1 MSNKRVKRRVRKRPK
16 RGFATWSLGR
26 KAAAICGGTFL
37 AVATIGI
44 GLVASK
50 LAKIDQTVLEPEA
63 LNISEEIEHET
74 GYLNVALFG
83 VDSREDTVG
92 IGNRSDSIMIASLNR
107 ETKEVK
113 VTSVFRD
120 TVLEQEDGSYNK
132 ANAAYAFGGPEEA
145 VALLNKN
152 LDLDIQHY
160 VTVNFNSLVD
170 VIDALGGVEIDV
182 QEDEIEYINGYGTE
196 VKLVTGVDTPDV
208 TETGLQTL
216 TGVQATSYTRIRYTQ
231 GDDFRRAERQ
241 RAVLEQI
248 VVKAQKANLGQI
260 NKIIDRVFPEIAT
273 NFTLSEILEYAKDV
287 MKYKL
292 AETTGF
298 PFENTTDNFSDA
310 GSVVIPTTL
319 ESNVIQLHE
328 FLFGEADY
336 TPSSTVLRI
345 SQGII
350 SRSSSGYTD
359 YSTDS
364 EGDLGSYSDSNSYDP
379 QNGVETNYDSS
390 GAIDEPT
397 QDGSGSTWE
406 SSTNPGYDSGNIG
419 DTGTTEPTEPTEPA
433 PNAGETY
440 NSDSGI
446 VQY

>member
-1 MSNKRVKRRVRKRPK
+1 MSNKRVKRRTRRKPK

-26 KAAAICGGTFL
+26 KVAAICGGTFL
-37 AVATIGI
+37 AVATIGV

-50 LAKIDQTVLEPEA
+50 LAKIEQTVLEPEA
-63 LNISEEIEHET
+63 LNISEEVEHET

-83 VDSREDTVG
+83 VDSRENTVG
-92 IGNRSDSIMIASLNR
+92 IGNLSDSIMVASLNK

-113 VTSVFRD
+113 VSSIFRD
-120 TVLEQEDGSYNK
+120 TVLEQKDGSYNK
-132 ANAAYAFGGPEEA
+132 ANSAYAFGGPEEA

-160 VTVNFNSLVD
+160 VSVNFNSLVD

-196 VKLVTGVDTPDV
+196 VKKVTGVDTPDV

-216 TGVQATSYTRIRYTQ
+216 TGVQATSYTRIRYTK

-241 RAVLEQI
+241 REVLQQI
-248 VVKAQKANLGQI
+248 VVKAQRANLSQI

-292 AETTGF
+292 TETTGF
-298 PFENTTDNFSDA
+298 PFEKTTDNFSDA

-319 ESNVIQLHE
+319 ESNVIQLHQ
-328 FLFGEADY
+328 FLFGSDGY
-336 TPSSTVLRI
+336 TPSSIVEDI

-350 SRSSSGYTD
+350 NRSQSGYSD
-359 YSTDS
+359 YTSGS
-364 EGDLGSYSDSNSYDP
+364 EGDLGNYTINNYVPQYDTGSYNNGSDTT
-379 QNGVETNYDSS
+379 QNTSPEVSDGTGEQQPNTDS
-390 GAIDEPT
+390 GT
-397 QDGSGSTWE
+397 GSGSTGNSTETGEGE
-406 SSTNPGYDSGNIG
+406 S
-419 DTGTTEPTEPTEPA
+419 EPTPG
-433 PNAGETY
+433 AGESNHSEDGST
-440 NSDSGI
+440 
-446 VQY
+446 QQ

>member
-1 MSNKRVKRRVRKRPK
+1 MSNKRARRRARRRPK
-16 RGFATWSLGR
+16 RGFATWPLG
-26 KAAAICGGTFL
+26 KKIAAICGGTFL
-37 AVATIGI
+37 AVTTIGV

-50 LAKIDQTVLEPEA
+50 LAKIEQTVLEPEA

-83 VDSREDTVG
+83 VDSRENTVG
-92 IGNRSDSIMIASLNR
+92 IGNLSDSIMIASLNK

-113 VTSVFRD
+113 VSSVYRD
-120 TVLEQEDGSYNK
+120 TVLEQKDGSYNK

-160 VTVNFNSLVD
+160 VTVNFNVLVD

-196 VKLVTGVDTPDV
+196 VKLVTGVDTPDI

-216 TGVQATSYTRIRYTQ
+216 TGVQATSYTRIRYTA

-241 RAVLEQI
+241 REVLEQMVI
-248 VVKAQKANLGQI
+248 KAQHANLSQI
-260 NKIIDRVFPEIAT
+260 NKIIDQVFPEIAT
-273 NFTLSEILEYAKDV
+273 NFTLTEILDYAKDV
-287 MKYKL
+287 MKYRL
-292 AETTGF
+292 TETTGF
-298 PFENTTDNFSDA
+298 PFDKTTDNFSDA

-328 FLFGEADY
+328 FLFGPDGY
-336 TPSSTVLRI
+336 TPSSTVREI

-350 SRSSSGYTD
+350 NRSAAGYSD
-359 YSTDS
+359 YTTGS
-364 EGDLGSYSDSNSYDP
+364 EGDLGNYTIYNNYDTPQSDSGTDSYGGDPVTGGDTVSGSQNSNGEQQTDTGYDNGNTGSTGDMGTADPGTGTGESSYSDTGY
-379 QNGVETNYDSS
+379 
-390 GAIDEPT
+390 T
-397 QDGSGSTWE
+397 Q
-406 SSTNPGYDSGNIG
+406 
-419 DTGTTEPTEPTEPA
+419 
-433 PNAGETY
+433 
-440 NSDSGI
+440 
-446 VQY
+446 